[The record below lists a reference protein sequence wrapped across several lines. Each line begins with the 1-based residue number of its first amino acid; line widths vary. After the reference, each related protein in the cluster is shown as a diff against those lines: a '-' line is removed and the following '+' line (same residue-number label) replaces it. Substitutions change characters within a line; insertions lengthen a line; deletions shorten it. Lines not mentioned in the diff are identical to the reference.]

1 MGIDCKSLGS
11 IVVYR
16 KNGEQNEIDHD
27 TTVRICLQAQE
38 EGAGLDEIIKRTIYP
53 DLKLLRLKF

>member
-11 IVVYR
+11 IIVHR
-16 KNGEQNEIDHD
+16 KNGEQSEIDHD

-38 EGAGLDEIIKRTIYP
+38 EGIGLDEIIKRTIYP
-53 DLKLLRLKF
+53 DIKLLRLKF